1 MATTQELMAELN
13 ASQVSNTNDIE
24 EKTERVR
31 ALFQGLT
38 FGSADEAEAFYESIF
53 SDVSYDDALTEVRK
67 KLSDYQD
74 SDALGSI
81 MYETAGA
88 AIPAIVAGFFT
99 GGSATAATGA
109 RLFPRLWQAAKI
121 GMTEGGIYAFNTGEG
136 DLGDRV
142 SRVPGGALTGAVTGG
157 AGKGVGDLVT
167 GFGSAVIDKARR
179 MFGNRGSKAVETEI
193 QRLASESG
201 KTVDEIVADVASGKL
216 MVENVTLRE
225 AVKAMVADGGP
236 SSARLKASFPERT
249 KQTEAAAFDELRAG
263 MTDIDNPNIT
273 QGMGEIIDAER
284 VIEAGARA
292 PYNTQKVS
300 GELLTELR
308 SIIKRMPKAAQLA
321 AQEMQQ
327 TTGATPFYK
336 INEAGEVVFNT
347 IPTAAQAEAIMAHSG
362 RIAQSFSEK
371 TMTKGLAPSAFGVQN
386 SLRKQIDESVEGMK
400 EIRAISA
407 LTFSKE
413 DAFDAG
419 LTLINKSPEQANILI
434 QRMMNESVDPSVLAA
449 LRSGVMASIKN
460 DVSKAGGKSAAI
472 RKILKEDA
480 KLKDLVEQLFPED
493 SLDSL
498 VNKLEIAQGAKNIE
512 SYTSTGSSTQSVD
525 AAAGRMGTG
534 MAEDVISLGNGN
546 PAAAARI
553 AAVLMQ
559 KMGIGL
565 SEKDKAKV
573 VQVLLS
579 TDPDEVRKALVDESA
594 LASLATGLKATLR
607 QSAYAGTQAPA
618 VVLAGNA
625 GGNMSE
631 SLFSREER

>member
-1 MATTQELMAELN
+1 MATTAELMAELN
-13 ASQVSNTNDIE
+13 ASQVNDNNDIE

-74 SDALGSI
+74 NDALGSI

-327 TTGATPFYK
+327 RTGAAPFYK

-434 QRMMNESVDPSVLAA
+434 QRMMDESVDPSVLAA

-512 SYTSTGSSTQSVD
+512 NFALTGSSTQSVG
-525 AAAGRMGTG
+525 AAANRMGTG

-553 AAVLMQ
+553 AAVLLQ

-594 LASLATGLKATLR
+594 LASLATGLKATLN

>member
-1 MATTQELMAELN
+1 MILAIADMWA
-13 ASQVSNTNDIE
+13 AVAA
-24 EKTERVR
+24 
-31 ALFQGLT
+31 AL
-38 FGSADEAEAFYESIF
+38 
-53 SDVSYDDALTEVRK
+53 V
-67 KLSDYQD
+67 
-74 SDALGSI
+74 
-81 MYETAGA
+81 
-88 AIPAIVAGFFT
+88 
-99 GGSATAATGA
+99 
-109 RLFPRLWQAAKI
+109 
-121 GMTEGGIYAFNTGEG
+121 
-136 DLGDRV
+136 
-142 SRVPGGALTGAVTGG
+142 
-157 AGKGVGDLVT
+157 
-167 GFGSAVIDKARR
+167 
-179 MFGNRGSKAVETEI
+179 
-193 QRLASESG
+193 
-201 KTVDEIVADVASGKL
+201 VASGRL
-216 MVENVTLRE
+216 MVENSTLRE

-236 SSARLKASFPERT
+236 SSARLKSSFPERT
-249 KQTEAAAFDELRAG
+249 KQTEAAAFDELRGG

-308 SIIKRMPKAAQLA
+308 NIIKRMPKAAQLA

-327 TTGATPFYK
+327 RTGAAPFYK

-371 TMTKGLAPSAFGVQN
+371 TMTKGLAPSAFEVQN

-413 DAFDAG
+413 DAFKAG

-434 QRMMNESVDPSVLAA
+434 QRMMDESVDPSVLAA

-512 SYTSTGSSTQSVD
+512 NFALTGSSTQSVG
-525 AAAGRMGTG
+525 AAANRMGTG

-546 PAAAARI
+546 PVAAARI

-594 LASLATGLKATLR
+594 LASLATGLKATLN

>member
-1 MATTQELMAELN
+1 MATTPELMAELN

-74 SDALGSI
+74 SDAIGSI

-109 RLFPRLWQAAKI
+109 KLFPRLWQAAKI

-157 AGKGVGDLVT
+157 AGKGVGDVVT

-179 MFGNRGSKAVETEI
+179 MFGKRGSKAVETEI

-225 AVKAMVADGGP
+225 SVKAMVADGGP
-236 SSARLKASFPERT
+236 SSARLKNSFPERT
-249 KQTEAAAFDELRAG
+249 KQTEADAFDELRGG

-273 QGMGEIIDAER
+273 QGMDEIIDAER

-308 SIIKRMPKAAQLA
+308 NIIKRMPKAAQLA

-327 TTGATPFYK
+327 RTGAAPFYK

-371 TMTKGLAPSAFGVQN
+371 TMTKGLAPSAFEVQN

-413 DAFDAG
+413 DAFKAG

-434 QRMMNESVDPSVLAA
+434 QRMMDESVDPSVLAA

-512 SYTSTGSSTQSVD
+512 NFALTGSSTQSVD

-594 LASLATGLKATLR
+594 LASLATGLKATLN